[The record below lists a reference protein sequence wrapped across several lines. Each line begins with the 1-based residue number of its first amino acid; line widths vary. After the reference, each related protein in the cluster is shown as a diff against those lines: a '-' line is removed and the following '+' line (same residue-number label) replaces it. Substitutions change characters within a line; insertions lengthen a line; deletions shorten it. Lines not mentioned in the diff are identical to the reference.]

1 MNTADN
7 TTDEGVDVVDM
18 LIQLLVRQ
26 VSALVEETAH
36 ELAKSS
42 GSDEATIYRALAE
55 NCATKAQMLE
65 LLRMLTHRGTAQ
77 MFDHPAR
84 KGPYARSTDRNI
96 Q

>member
-7 TTDEGVDVVDM
+7 TTGVDM

-26 VSALVEETAH
+26 VSALVEEAAH

-65 LLRMLTHRGTAQ
+65 LLRMANPSGN
-77 MFDHPAR
+77 
-84 KGPYARSTDRNI
+84 GPNVRPSC
-96 Q
+96 

>member
-36 ELAKSS
+36 ELAKYS
-42 GSDEATIYRALAE
+42 GGDEATIYRALAE
-55 NCATKAQMLE
+55 NCATKVSAWS
-65 LLRMLTHRGTAQ
+65 
-77 MFDHPAR
+77 F
-84 KGPYARSTDRNI
+84 ST
-96 Q
+96 

>member
-36 ELAKSS
+36 ELAKHS
-42 GSDEATIYRALAE
+42 GGDEATIYRALAE
-55 NCATKAQMLE
+55 NWATKAQMLE
-65 LLRMLTHRGTAQ
+65 LLRMANPSGN
-77 MFDHPAR
+77 
-84 KGPYARSTDRNI
+84 GPNVRPSC
-96 Q
+96 